1 VDWGDGRSLSLAV
14 DEFLRHAHTENAVLP
29 IRHPGPTGAFPD
41 ATFAGLI
48 REECLLVVPDTN
60 ILLQD
65 IADACKRGKRLTLVT
80 AANAGAIRLICARHV
95 IEEVSEHCADF
106 AEQQDLNPDIF
117 LLRWQR
123 EYLPQLRMI
132 PDGSIPEGVL
142 TPQEMTRV
150 QRLNESKDVQS
161 VVLAIS
167 LGAFYLTKDK
177 PAWESVY
184 DEKAHADEMLKW
196 LEPVRGGNTAD
207 ELGKF
212 GFAALLVPALA
223 FDGIGQ
229 AFGAIRRNAA
239 WAFIPITAGLAY
251 AAYRIPRT
259 RYKGILSGL
268 GYAAEV
274 FMEFR
279 TRYETAMERFRKMAP
294 PVPTWEELADSTP
307 RQSVLLRA
315 CLATLARSPYSQRS
329 AVELAQKL
337 PCLGVGQSAPLVRE
351 ALRANS
357 SFSQPYRGRWQ
368 VGWPCEVIHGR
379 IEPRIGDTIAR
390 RKGGPS

>member
-1 VDWGDGRSLSLAV
+1 VAFGDRPSLSQAV
-14 DEFLRHAHTENAVLP
+14 DEFLRHVHAENAVLP

-48 REECLLVVPDTN
+48 REESLLVVPDTN

-65 IADACKRGKRLTLVT
+65 IANACERGKRLTLVT
-80 AANAGAIRLICARHV
+80 AANAGAIRLVCAQHV
-95 IEEVSEHCADF
+95 INEVSEHGAAF
-106 AEQQDLNPDIF
+106 AEQQALNPEAF
-117 LLRWQR
+117 VLLWQR
-123 EYLPQLRMI
+123 EYMPLLRMI
-132 PDGSIPEGVL
+132 PDSSISESVL
-142 TPQEMTRV
+142 MPRELARV
-150 QRLNESKDVQS
+150 HRLNKSKDVPS
-161 VVLAIS
+161 VVLAIT

-177 PAWESVY
+177 AAWETVY

-212 GFAALLVPALA
+212 GFATLLVPALA
-223 FDGIGQ
+223 FDSIGQ
-229 AFGAIRRNAA
+229 LFGAIRRNAA
-239 WAFIPITAGLAY
+239 WAFIPIAGALAY

-259 RYKGILSGL
+259 RYKAILSGL
-268 GYAAEV
+268 GYATEV

-294 PVPTWEELADSTP
+294 PVPTWEELADRTP

-315 CLATLARSPYSQRS
+315 CLTTLARSPYSHRS

-337 PCLGVGQSAPLVRE
+337 PHLGVGQSAPFVRE

-357 SFSQPYRGRWQ
+357 CFSQPYRGRWQ
-368 VGWPCEVIHGR
+368 VGCLPKRSTNASSRGSVI
-379 IEPRIGDTIAR
+379 P
-390 RKGGPS
+390 